1 MKHINQDC
9 GSSCGP
15 ASLKMIMAA
24 AGYRDD
30 LSIQDIFAIA
40 PTKIG
45 GTPWPRMS
53 GIMRKLGIKHSIT
66 ASTPLSYFKHQPA
79 NKAWMLAVYYG
90 NIKHWIVLKEFKNGM
105 FHVLD
110 PADTEKQYSEQELT
124 RIFVPRNSLAIEF
137 DLEDLLGETPA
148 YDTRDA
154 DGGYVMDIVDQNQMR
169 LYDDSNFIFGKKGR
183 KCELSEIESE
193 EPIDEDYIYCLTE
206 EDLPGKENLF
216 AYSIDK
222 PLYIY
227 IRYK

>member
-30 LSIQDIFAIA
+30 LSIQDIFTIA

-66 ASTPLSYFKHQPA
+66 APTPLSYFKHQPT
-79 NKAWMLAVYYG
+79 NKTWMLAVYYG

-110 PADTEKQYSEQELT
+110 PADTEKQYSEQELQ
-124 RIFVPRNSLAIEF
+124 RIFAHRNSLCIEF
-137 DLEDLLGETPA
+137 DLDDLLGETPP
-148 YDTRDA
+148 YDVRDE
-154 DGGYVMDIVDQNQMR
+154 DGSYVMDIVDRHQMR
-169 LYDDSNFIFGKKGR
+169 LYDDSNFIFGKRGR
-183 KCELSEIESE
+183 LAEVSEVESDSPIE
-193 EPIDEDYIYCLTE
+193 EDYIYSLTDQPPHPSE
-206 EDLPGKENLF
+206 SLF
-216 AYSIDK
+216 AYSQDK
-222 PLYIY
+222 SIH